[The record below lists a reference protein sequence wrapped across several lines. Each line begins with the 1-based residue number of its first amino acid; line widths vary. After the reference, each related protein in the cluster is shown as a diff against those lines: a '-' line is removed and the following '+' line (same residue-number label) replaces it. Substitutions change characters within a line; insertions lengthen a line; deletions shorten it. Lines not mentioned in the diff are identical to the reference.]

1 MLKVLRMNHRLTCD
15 LQISRTSIGVGS
27 IALQVRLP
35 CTSVSAGARADQAST
50 TGRLLEIFL
59 CASTLLR
66 LLHST
71 CPGTRETGILG
82 RQQVI

>member
-1 MLKVLRMNHRLTCD
+1 MLKMLRMNHRLTCN
-15 LQISRTSIGVGS
+15 LQISRTGIGVGS
-27 IALQVRLP
+27 IALHVSQRWRPRGSSIDHGRLP
-35 CTSVSAGARADQAST
+35 ET
-50 TGRLLEIFL
+50 FL
-59 CASTLLR
+59 CASALLR